1 MSAPCAE
8 PIAWGHLVDYW
19 AGDLAGAESDR
30 VEEHLFACEACTA
43 ESERVARVAQAF
55 HTAVPAVVGA
65 DQVRELRA
73 RGLVVEENSVAPGT
87 RREAVFQP
95 GVDILIH
102 RLHGLDLA
110 LAERVHL
117 SVRVESTGDVLFE
130 DHFAPFDRAR
140 GEVLVACQRHF
151 SSFPPD
157 VVFDV
162 RAHNPSGGV
171 ALTTFTVP
179 HVFSGAG
186 SP

>member
-1 MSAPCAE
+1 MSAPCTE

-19 AGDLAGAESDR
+19 AGDLDGAESDR

-43 ESERVARVAQAF
+43 ESARVARVAQAF
-55 HTAVPAVVGA
+55 HTAIPAVVGA
-65 DQVRELRA
+65 DELQELRA
-73 RGLVVEENSVAPGT
+73 RGLIVEENSVAPGT
-87 RREAVFQP
+87 RRDAIFRP

-110 LAERVHL
+110 LAERVQL
-117 SVRVESTGDVLFE
+117 SIRIESTGAVLFE

-151 SSFPPD
+151 SSLPPD

-162 RAHNPSGGV
+162 RAHDPAGGV
-171 ALTTFTVP
+171 SLTTFTVP
-179 HVFSGAG
+179 HVFST
-186 SP
+186 SS